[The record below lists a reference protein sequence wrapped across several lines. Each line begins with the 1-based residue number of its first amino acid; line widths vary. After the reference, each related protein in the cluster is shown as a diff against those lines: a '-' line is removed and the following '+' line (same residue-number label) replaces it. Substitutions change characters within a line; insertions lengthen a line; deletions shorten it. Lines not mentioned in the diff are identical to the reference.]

1 MINQEN
7 ESIVNKAI
15 ANTPD
20 WLVEDLE
27 SIAKK
32 ESLKIRRISYVISE
46 LYSRYSF
53 SFRHI
58 TSSMNQSTE
67 WATTSHDRLNFID
80 NNLDLIEYIVK
91 RMIK

>member
-46 LYSRYSF
+46 LFQDTASVF
-53 SFRHI
+53 AI
-58 TSSMNQSTE
+58 
-67 WATTSHDRLNFID
+67 
-80 NNLDLIEYIVK
+80 
-91 RMIK
+91 